1 MTRAPVYGASCF
13 DGVQMLE
20 LFWSL
25 PLADRL
31 FGIGVGIVFS
41 FVMYRSL
48 RSFSRSS
55 SAGWYRGFQST
66 AAFQIIMWLAALPF
80 LVPAV
85 CLYLVRRAR
94 LKEAR
99 FVGNIGSRVFHSRKC
114 EYQVKMRSD
123 LLRFPLASRDEAVRR
138 GFRPCNWCLPGR

>member
-1 MTRAPVYGASCF
+1 MINAF
-13 DGVQMLE
+13 LN
-20 LFWSL
+20 L
-25 PLADRL
+25 PPSDQLLGLA
-31 FGIGVGIVFS
+31 IAVAFS
-41 FVMYRSL
+41 FVMYRCL
-48 RSFSRSS
+48 RSFSGSS

-66 AAFQIIMWLAALPF
+66 AVFQIIMWLAALPF

-138 GFRPCNWCLPGR
+138 GFRPCNWCHPGR